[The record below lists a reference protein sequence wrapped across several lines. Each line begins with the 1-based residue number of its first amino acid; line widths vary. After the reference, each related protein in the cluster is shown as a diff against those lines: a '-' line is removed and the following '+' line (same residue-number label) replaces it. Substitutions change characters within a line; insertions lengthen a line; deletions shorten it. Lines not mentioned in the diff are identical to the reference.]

1 MGRRRLRRILTF
13 RAPTSFWGLVA
24 ACVLVIASCG
34 VDHTLDGAQLE
45 ADIGAQL
52 LPDYPGAIR
61 SISCPDTPDP
71 APGQTLLCLATLGGQ
86 VIDVNVAIGGTEE
99 ALTTTATVDARFVA
113 INEVAALLAA
123 TFGDEIGLV
132 TSVDCG
138 QPVLV
143 LELEEPVVCRATDP
157 SGVTRSFDVRINDTG
172 LITLHLR

>member
-1 MGRRRLRRILTF
+1 M
-13 RAPTSFWGLVA
+13 
-24 ACVLVIASCG
+24 ASCG

-45 ADIGAQL
+45 ADIGSQL
-52 LPDYPGAIR
+52 LPGYPGMIR
-61 SISCPDTPDP
+61 SISCPDSPDP
-71 APGQTLLCLATLGGQ
+71 EPGQTLLCLATLGGE
-86 VIDVNVAIGGTEE
+86 VIDVNVSIGGTED

-143 LELEEPVVCRATDP
+143 LDVEDPVVCKATDP
-157 SGVTRSFDVRINDTG
+157 SGVTRNFDVRVDDTG
-172 LITLHLR
+172 LITLNLR

>member
-1 MGRRRLRRILTF
+1 M
-13 RAPTSFWGLVA
+13 
-24 ACVLVIASCG
+24 ASCS

-52 LPDYPGAIR
+52 LPDFPGAIR
-61 SISCPDTPDP
+61 SISCPDSSDP
-71 APGQTLLCLATLGGQ
+71 EPGQTLLCVATLGAQ
-86 VIDVNVAIGGTEE
+86 VIDVNVSIGGTED

-143 LELEEPVVCRATDP
+143 LDIGDPVVCKATDP
-157 SGVTRSFDVRINDTG
+157 SGVTRNFDVRVDDTG
-172 LITLHLR
+172 LITLNLR